1 MVLVWYWYVRLVL
14 LVKKRIH
21 SQIQQAIQLTTILKY
36 SKQSILKYD
45 IKKRGGGELL
55 LFRIQADETVHLCGF
70 FLGFGIGVKYC
81 TRGHAEHIIL
91 VPGKT
96 TENGIPHEPHLSSA
110 AVRSWKKVKRAFSL
124 EKYTYQKI
132 TKKYTSLGYFGPPSA
147 PNPYNYQNVHY
158 GAGV

>member
-55 LFRIQADETVHLCGF
+55 IFRIQADETVHLCGF

-81 TRGHAEHIIL
+81 TRGHA
-91 VPGKT
+91 VQ
-96 TENGIPHEPHLSSA
+96 LSKCTLRRWCLTGRGTP
-110 AVRSWKKVKRAFSL
+110 V
-124 EKYTYQKI
+124 
-132 TKKYTSLGYFGPPSA
+132 G
-147 PNPYNYQNVHY
+147 NV
-158 GAGV
+158 AEIER